1 MDDLNQTN
9 QATQGQNPAVP
20 PSPVSDQGTTPPT
33 AGVADPMGEAAA
45 KGESVDDPM
54 AKAAQNQGEPSGEGL
69 GDGQATGEKKTEG
82 EGAETAPEKY
92 EAFRVGDQT
101 LPENETAAFAEA
113 AKELG
118 LSQEKAQKIVDSF
131 MPTVLSRVEN
141 YKKDWLEACRAD
153 KELGGQHFN
162 ENMAIAGAGYRTY
175 ADKDLQAIFAASGLS
190 RHPAVIRHF
199 YRLGKSLQQD
209 NGVAG
214 GASASA
220 PTRRLYQNSGMV
232 PDVK

>member
-9 QATQGQNPAVP
+9 QATQGENPAVP
-20 PSPVSDQGTTPPT
+20 PNQVSDQGATPPT
-33 AGVADPMGEAAA
+33 AGVADPMADAAS
-45 KGESVDDPM
+45 KGATVDDPM
-54 AKAAQNQGEPSGEGL
+54 TAAAQNQGEPSGEGE
-69 GDGQATGEKKTEG
+69 GQSSGGTKQEG
-82 EGAETAPEKY
+82 EGAETVPEKY
-92 EAFRVGDQT
+92 EAFKVGDQT
-101 LPENETAAFAEA
+101 LPESETAAFAEA

-131 MPTVLSRVEN
+131 MPTVKSRVEN
-141 YKKDWLEACRAD
+141 YQRDWLEACRAD

-190 RHPAVIRHF
+190 RHPAVVRHF